1 MQAQQSSTIVTSPS
15 LPDNRLATGYESLQ
29 LTIQFQQ
36 GLYEE
41 CSWQYE
47 SSRIILLSPGS
58 PCISEDRS
66 SYTLDCNIADNV
78 ITTTLTILSAAVIS
92 VSVHVECQGD
102 LVDPSTIIMLDSL
115 HLNVTGTV

>member
-1 MQAQQSSTIVTSPS
+1 MQAQQSSTIQTSPS
-15 LPDNRLATGYESLQ
+15 LRDSRLATGYESLQ

-41 CSWQYE
+41 CYWQYR
-47 SSRIILLSPGS
+47 SMRIILLTPSS
-58 PCISEDRS
+58 QCISEDRS

-78 ITTTLTILSAAVIS
+78 ITTTLTILSAAVMS
-92 VSVHVECQGD
+92 VSVRVECQGD
-102 LVDPSTIIMLDSL
+102 LGDPSTIVMLHSL